1 MNISTQFS
9 SVLPSKLIT
18 RLTLSIGISTV
29 VIGITSAVLP
39 QPTWAQ
45 GGADALGDIGPQ
57 NEVDSL
63 SGAGGN
69 VNPFDLIHN
78 AQQAGSI
85 SPFEYRRGLPNTINN
100 AVDDF
105 RRQQIEQW
113 NNQQSGS
120 SQQPV
125 SSENPSATIEEENSI

>member
-1 MNISTQFS
+1 MNNSTQLS
-9 SVLPSKLIT
+9 SVLLSKLLT
-18 RLTLSIGISTV
+18 RFTLSIGISTV
-29 VIGITSAVLP
+29 AIGITSAVLP

-45 GGADALGDIGPQ
+45 QAGGVDALGDISPQ

-63 SGAGGN
+63 SGIGGN

-85 SPFEYRRGLPNTINN
+85 SPYEYRRGLSDSINN

-105 RRQQIEQW
+105 RRQQLEQL
-113 NNQQSGS
+113 NNQQTGGN
-120 SQQPV
+120 QQPV
-125 SSENPSATIEEENSI
+125 SSENPSAIAEE